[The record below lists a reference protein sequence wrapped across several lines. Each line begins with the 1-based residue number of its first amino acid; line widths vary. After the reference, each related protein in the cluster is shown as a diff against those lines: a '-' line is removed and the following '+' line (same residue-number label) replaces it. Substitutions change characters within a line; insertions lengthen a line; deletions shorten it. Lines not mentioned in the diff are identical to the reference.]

1 MEIINSTQFDE
12 VTSKGIV
19 VVDFFANWCGPCK
32 MLAPVLEEMADE
44 YKQVKFVKVDVDQD
58 VDLARRYGIQSIPN
72 VIFFKDGK
80 AVDQLVG
87 FAGKDGVLEKLNPF
101 IIIVSNLFSSMIKNI
116 VLDMGNVCC
125 KWDVDYISSKL
136 TTNKGDQEFL
146 TNIFFKVHNG
156 CN

>member
-58 VDLARRYGIQSIPN
+58 VDLARM
-72 VIFFKDGK
+72 
-80 AVDQLVG
+80 
-87 FAGKDGVLEKLNPF
+87 E
-101 IIIVSNLFSSMIKNI
+101 SNQFQMLFSLKMVKPLIN
-116 VLDMGNVCC
+116 
-125 KWDVDYISSKL
+125 
-136 TTNKGDQEFL
+136 
-146 TNIFFKVHNG
+146 
-156 CN
+156 

>member
-1 MEIINSTQFDE
+1 MKISVLSVIAVLLLGALPVQSQVVFEET
-12 VTSKGIV
+12 GIKAV
-19 VVDFFANWCGPCK
+19 FQKAREENKLVFMDCYTTWCGPCK

-87 FAGKDGVLEKLNPF
+87 FAGKDGVLEKLNP
-101 IIIVSNLFSSMIKNI
+101 L
-116 VLDMGNVCC
+116 L
-125 KWDVDYISSKL
+125 
-136 TTNKGDQEFL
+136 
-146 TNIFFKVHNG
+146 
-156 CN
+156 